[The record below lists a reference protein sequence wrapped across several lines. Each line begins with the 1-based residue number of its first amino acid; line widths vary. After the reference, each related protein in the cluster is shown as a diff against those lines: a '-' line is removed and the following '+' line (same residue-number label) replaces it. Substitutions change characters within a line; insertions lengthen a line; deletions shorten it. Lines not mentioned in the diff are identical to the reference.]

1 MSDQSL
7 TDRIDVVELLQGLD
21 YGELFEGTSLE
32 SFATGEGDDDL
43 DGGVGETVGA
53 RLGELLGGLLG
64 ALLGRTIGTTVLKQ
78 LLNVGGSD
86 DGE

>member
-7 TDRIDVVELLQGLD
+7 AGRIDVVELLQELD
-21 YGELFEGTSLE
+21 YEELLEGTSLG
-32 SFATGEGDDDL
+32 SFFEGEEDL

-64 ALLGRTIGTTVLKQ
+64 AALGRTVGTTVLKR
-78 LLNVGGSD
+78 LLDVGGD
-86 DGE
+86 DGGQ